1 MKGDP
6 EFIIL
11 DHNVWLRQDD
21 WQDKILGSIVKNPL
35 SPTDNY
41 VPAKTAKA
49 KDYIKNELQENT
61 ANDFVWIENFAHA
74 RSTDVQAGKVGKFKV
89 KGTAQDMTQIRGKA
103 VHVKRLTQ
111 IDQFWADLLTD
122 KTVRSTVPGWLSSWF
137 HPYPVCWIVG
147 IMICEDAEYE
157 VNPET
162 SKEAGVTVRLPVETA
177 ITAATGLPAGVSG
190 LADPT
195 VTSETTDKTTT
206 HFQAT
211 YRNGHIFAIQV
222 LQVTTGW
229 FHRHELRLV
238 HNGCGAGM
246 NAIDF
251 EMNVGGRLWD
261 VQPRSKMD
269 EGGKDRNGPVSA
281 EDLMFVELNPT
292 QLDHLVRMI
301 PLSENRSYRPH
312 NIMDTEMMKIA
323 E

>member
-11 DHNVWLRQDD
+11 DHKAWLRQDE

-41 VPAKTAKA
+41 VPVNTAKA
-49 KDYIKNELQENT
+49 KDSIKNGLQENT
-61 ANDFVWIENFAHA
+61 ANDFVWTENFAHA
-74 RSTDVQAGKVGKFKV
+74 RSTDVQAGKLGKFKV
-89 KGTAQDMTQIRGKA
+89 NGTAQDMTQIRGKA

-157 VNPET
+157 VKPET
-162 SKEAGVTVRLPVETA
+162 SKEAGVTVSLPVDTA
-177 ITAATGLPAGVSG
+177 ISAATGLPAGVSG

-211 YRNGHIFAIQV
+211 YRSGHIFAVQV

-229 FHRHELRLV
+229 VHRNELRLV
-238 HNGCGAGM
+238 SDHRAAGM
-246 NAIDF
+246 ELNGAI
-251 EMNVGGRLWD
+251 NVGDRLWD
-261 VQPRSKMD
+261 VQPRSNMD
-269 EGGKDRNGPVSA
+269 EGGRDRNGPVSA
-281 EDLMFVELNPT
+281 EDLMFVELDPT

-301 PLSENRSYRPH
+301 PLSENPSYRPH